1 MFVQWEGGARAF
13 PWEESTMTDRKQ
25 AKEAGKIKAPE
36 EWTTGDEPM
45 TGAQGSDL
53 HTLARE
59 AGEDVPDELT
69 KAEASEKID
78 DLRAKTGRGAGG
90 KARATRGRGRAQPG
104 RPRR

>member
-1 MFVQWEGGARAF
+1 
-13 PWEESTMTDRKQ
+13 MTDRKEV
-25 AKEAGKIKAPE
+25 KEAGKIKSPE

-45 TGAQGSDL
+45 TGAQGSYL

-59 AGEDVPDELT
+59 AGEDVPDEMT

-78 DLRAKTGRGAGG
+78 DLRQKTGRGATSRP
-90 KARATRGRGRAQPG
+90 RAAKGRGRAQPG